1 MRVIL
6 ASGSP
11 RRKELPEFEVIVS
24 NVEETLKEG
33 LTPEEQKIWDL
44 II

>member
-6 ASGSP
+6 ASGSS
-11 RRKELPEFEVIVS
+11 RRKELLKLVVPEFEVIVS

-33 LTPEEQKIWDL
+33 LTPEEQKN
-44 II
+44 